1 MKVLQSAGVL
11 VRLLGPFQIVK
22 LGQPMSLRSGGKA
35 EQLISCLAMQPLC
48 GVHRETLVEKI
59 WPDASP
65 TLASQCL
72 NTLMHRLRTQLADAL
87 GGEPPIVRTQSHY
100 VLNLDG
106 GLEVDVVMFEAAVDV
121 GRRLLAAG
129 STAEAIESYDR
140 AVVLYRGD
148 LTSGTDISG
157 LLERERLRAICLN
170 TLARLADAHFELA
183 NNEQALAYAIR
194 LLAVD
199 PCREDAHRMAMRAYV
214 RLGARAQALRQYSL
228 CRTILASEFDAAPEP
243 ATGEL
248 FNLVRTEPGLI

>member
-1 MKVLQSAGVL
+1 MLSAGVL

-22 LGQPMSLRSGGKA
+22 LGQPVSLRSGGKA

-59 WPDASP
+59 WPGTSP

-72 NTLMHRLRTQLADAL
+72 NTLIHGLKTQLADAL

-100 VLNLDG
+100 ILNLDG
-106 GLEVDVVMFEAAVDV
+106 GLAVDVVEFESAVDD

-129 STAEAIESYDR
+129 STAAAIDSYER

-148 LTSGTDISG
+148 LTSGSDISA

-183 NNEQALAYAIR
+183 NNEEALAYAIR

-214 RLGARAQALRQYSL
+214 RLGARAQALRQYSV
-228 CRTILASEFDAAPEP
+228 CRKILAAEFDAAPEP
-243 ATGEL
+243 ATQEL
-248 FNLVRTEPGLI
+248 FNLVRIEPGLI